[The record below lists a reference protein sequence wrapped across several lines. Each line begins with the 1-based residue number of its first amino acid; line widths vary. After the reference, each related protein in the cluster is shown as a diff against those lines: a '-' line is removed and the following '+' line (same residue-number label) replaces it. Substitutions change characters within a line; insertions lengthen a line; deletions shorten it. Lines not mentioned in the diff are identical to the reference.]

1 MVQIMCRWILVV
13 VALMLLLRLPPAAA
27 AEAAEGYGKVR
38 KVLLHQV
45 DKKGRH
51 TLSPSLYDRDAY
63 QAHLRKHPEEVS
75 AIRFDVHWQARL
87 PARIPLRL
95 RVEVRTARHPKPLVL
110 EREIEPKPWYNR
122 WSSLHLDGEAF
133 RESGGVIAWRA
144 SLLQGDRLVGEQKSF
159 LW

>member
-1 MVQIMCRWILVV
+1 MHRWIPIAVT
-13 VALMLLLRLPPAAA
+13 LLLLASEGAHAAT
-27 AEAAEGYGKVR
+27 GYGRIR

-45 DKKGRH
+45 DRKGRH

-63 QAHLRKHPEEVS
+63 QAHLRSHPDEVS

-87 PARIPLRL
+87 PDRVPLQLRI
-95 RVEVRTARHPKPLVL
+95 EVRTARHPKALVL
-110 EREIEPKPWYNR
+110 ERRIESKPWYNS

-144 SLLQGDRLVGEQKSF
+144 TLWQGERLVSEQKSF

>member
-1 MVQIMCRWILVV
+1 MRRCIPIA
-13 VALMLLLRLPPAAA
+13 VALLLLAFDGAQAAT
-27 AEAAEGYGKVR
+27 GYGRIR

-45 DKKGRH
+45 DRKGRH

-63 QAHLRKHPEEVS
+63 QAHLRSHPAEVS

-87 PARIPLRL
+87 PARVPLQL
-95 RVEVRTARHPKPLVL
+95 RIEVRTARHPKPLVL
-110 EREIEPKPWYNR
+110 ERRIEPKPWHQS

-133 RESGGVIAWRA
+133 RESGGIVAWRA
-144 SLLQGDRLVGEQKSF
+144 TLWQGESLVAEQKSF